1 MSSKLLAF
9 LALGLAL
16 PRVWST
22 SVISSSSSS
31 TSFKL
36 GNLTYLTPALTSDI
50 TPLTSLHTN
59 ETVITATTILDTL
72 GQYAALDD
80 VWTWDFIFS
89 RGSALAI
96 TYSGAGHSV
105 IDSSAHKW
113 MEAHSVA
120 LHPSV
125 SFFSDPTTNP
135 LLSSPR
141 RLSNETTLAPG
152 PHVISASGQVSKV
165 YRLYRDELEAFLFGC
180 ISDETAPS
188 AFKMADIYIPG
199 NQDYLIPVPSRLY
212 SLTDTRP
219 LAGKRFALK
228 DIYDA
233 KGLQTGGGSRAYQD
247 TYPPATEN
255 GPALQKLLDLGAVP
269 VGKAKT
275 SQFAH
280 GADPWQFI
288 DIQYPWNPRGD
299 GYLTAASS
307 SSGPACAISG
317 YDWIDFALGS
327 DTRGSVRK
335 PASIVGVYG
344 IRPSWG
350 SMNTTGVIPL
360 AAELDTLGLF
370 ARDPRL
376 FYEICNLWYADAPT
390 SVNASHTR
398 YPSTLIVPSD
408 YFPVQ
413 NEAAQAIY
421 DDFIDFLVTD
431 FNFSSVSMNI
441 SAILRTSDVP
451 EISNFTAFQL
461 NSNKLAEYYSWQHV
475 GKPLAEI
482 WNATH
487 GRYPAFDPN
496 PRNAYVR
503 AQAMSEEDYA
513 DAVVIKNEFGA
524 LFAENVL
531 SPNEESCSN
540 AIMIYD
546 SGTGGLPSYRE
557 EDLNALEGATALSQT
572 VPNGGLASNYLA
584 STAGFPDLT
593 VPLGQVDY
601 ESVISLKT
609 EKLPVSVQL
618 VAYRGCEGMLLDLI
632 SAMAEKGYLVTVKTG
647 TAAY

>member
-1 MSSKLLAF
+1 MLFKLLGF
-9 LALGLAL
+9 VALGLSL
-16 PRVWST
+16 PRAWST

-31 TSFKL
+31 TVFKL
-36 GNLTYLTPALTSDI
+36 GNLTYLTPACTTD
-50 TPLTSLHTN
+50 TFAPLTSLHTN
-59 ETVITATTILDTL
+59 ETVITAATILDTL
-72 GQYAALDD
+72 GQYETLDD
-80 VWTWDFIFS
+80 VWTWDFIFG
-89 RGSALAI
+89 RKSALSI
-96 TYSGAGHSV
+96 TYSGAGHA
-105 IDSSAHKW
+105 ILDSSAHDW
-113 MEAHSVA
+113 MEDNSIA
-120 LHPSV
+120 LHH
-125 SFFSDPTTNP
+125 
-135 LLSSPR
+135 LGPR
-141 RLSNETTLAPG
+141 RLSNGTALAPG
-152 PHVISASGQVSKV
+152 LYVVTAFGEVSKV
-165 YRLYRDELEAFLFGC
+165 YRLYRDEFEAFLFGC
-180 ISDETAPS
+180 IPDESTPS
-188 AFKMADIYIPG
+188 AFKMTDVYIPG

-212 SLTDTRP
+212 SLFDTRP

-233 KGLQTGGGSRAYQD
+233 KGLQTGGGSRAYED
-247 TYPPATEN
+247 AYPPATEN

-269 VGKAKT
+269 VGKSKT

-280 GADPWQFI
+280 GADPWEFI

-299 GYLTAASS
+299 GYLNAGSS
-307 SSGPACAISG
+307 SSGPACAIAG
-317 YDWIDFALGS
+317 YDWVDFALGS

-350 SMNTTGVIPL
+350 SLNTTGVIPL
-360 AAELDTLGLF
+360 AAELDTLGLL
-370 ARDPRL
+370 ARDPQL
-376 FYEICNLWYADAPT
+376 FYQICNLYFRYADAPT
-390 SVNASHTR
+390 SVNASYTR

-413 NEAAQAIY
+413 NTAAQAIY
-421 DDFIDFLVTD
+421 DDFVDFLATE
-431 FNFSSVSMNI
+431 FNITAVSKNI

-461 NSNKLAEYYSWQHV
+461 NSNKLAEYYSWHHV

-482 WNATH
+482 WNQTY

-496 PRNAYVR
+496 PRNAFVR
-503 AQAMSEEDYA
+503 AQAMSEEEYT
-513 DAVVIKNEFGA
+513 DAVTIKNQFGT
-524 LFAENVL
+524 FFTENVL
-531 SPNEESCSN
+531 AAHEESCSD

-546 SGTGGLPSYRE
+546 IGTGGLPSYRE
-557 EDLNALEGATALSQT
+557 EDLNALEGATKLSVT

-601 ESVISLKT
+601 ESFISLRT

-632 SAMAEKGYLVTVKTG
+632 NDMAAKGYLATIKTG